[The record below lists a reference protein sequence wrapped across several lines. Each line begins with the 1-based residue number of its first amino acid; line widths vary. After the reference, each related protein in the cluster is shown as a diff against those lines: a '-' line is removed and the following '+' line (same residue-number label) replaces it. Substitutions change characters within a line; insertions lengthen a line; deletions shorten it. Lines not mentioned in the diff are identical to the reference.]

1 MKSTALHGL
10 SRFSTLLLVPLSS
23 LTYFGSQEVFIPFVE
38 QGFVQVSNTV
48 NYAVR
53 LIARRS

>member
-1 MKSTALHGL
+1 MKSIALHGL
-10 SRFSTLLLVPLSS
+10 SRFPTLLLLPLSS

-38 QGFVQVSNTV
+38 QGFVQVSSIV